1 LFIHYIPVLM
11 KNLTILLLTLFVSFH
26 STRSTEREIT
36 ASEDTPQAD
45 NRIEELNRYWA
56 ALGRTAKEG
65 NFDGM
70 KALYHE
76 DAVMVKTDT
85 TIAISDAFKFRWKKE
100 IMQVKTGERANTV
113 DFRFS
118 KRIGNDITAF
128 ETGIFHYTSIETSTG
143 NALGDSYT
151 HFESLLVKVNGQW
164 VALMEYQKTEA
175 TEEEWESLQ

>member
-1 LFIHYIPVLM
+1 M
-11 KNLTILLLTLFVSFH
+11 KNLTVLLLTLFISFH
-26 STRSTEREIT
+26 STHSTQRYIT
-36 ASEDTPQAD
+36 ASEDTLQTD

-65 NFDGM
+65 DFDGM

-100 IMQVKTGERANTV
+100 IMQVKNGERANTV
-113 DFRFS
+113 DFRYS

-143 NALGDSYT
+143 NSLGDSYT
-151 HFESLLVKVNGQW
+151 HFESLLVKVNDQW

-175 TEEEWESLQ
+175 TEEEWNSLQRK